1 MSRLTTSRCGL
12 APSRRPSGCARSFS
26 RIENAHIRLPSA
38 DEWEMAARG
47 TDGRRYPWGNLPQE
61 DWEECA
67 SPWGVEYL
75 VGDVPEWTL
84 EHETGTQLLRGGV
97 EARTWVRHPVYPG
110 EEEFAAAL
118 RPIIPG
124 V

>member
-1 MSRLTTSRCGL
+1 VIARLSATAGVTL
-12 APSRRPSGCARSFS
+12 
-26 RIENAHIRLPSA
+26 RLPTA

-47 TDGRRYPWGNLPQE
+47 SDGRRYPWGNLPQE

-75 VGDVPEWTL
+75 VGDVPEWTF
-84 EHETGTQLLRGGV
+84 EPESGTQLLRGGV
-97 EARTWVRHPVYPG
+97 EARTWVRHPVYEG

-124 V
+124 A